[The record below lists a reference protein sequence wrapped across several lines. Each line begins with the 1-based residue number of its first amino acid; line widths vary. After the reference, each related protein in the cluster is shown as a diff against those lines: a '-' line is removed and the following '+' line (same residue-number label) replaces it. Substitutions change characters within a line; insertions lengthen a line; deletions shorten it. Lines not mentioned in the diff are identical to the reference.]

1 MANDFRRRPRRRGS
15 ALEDAILDAVV
26 EILAESGYSELTFEA
41 VAQRAG
47 AGKASIYRRWGTRV
61 ELAHAAAHRVLGAE
75 AARVRWAGLRADLRA
90 WIRLTADLLT
100 GPVGQALRGAATEVL
115 GHLSSERGRPT
126 TLSRGWYASQ
136 IDVILDRARQ
146 RGEDVVEP
154 TDLVRSTPGTLLR
167 FHFLAH
173 GAPISDAVID
183 AIVDEVTIPLFV
195 RGPACRQGPAT
206 HVS

>member
-1 MANDFRRRPRRRGS
+1 MADDYRRRPRRRGS

-26 EILAESGYSELTFEA
+26 DILAQSGYGELTFEA

-47 AGKASIYRRWGTRV
+47 AGKASIYRRWATRV

-75 AARVRWAGLRADLRA
+75 AGPPETGSLRGDLRA
-90 WIRLTADLLT
+90 WIRVTADLLA
-100 GPVGQALRGAATEVL
+100 GPVGEALRGAATEVL
-115 GHLSSERGRPT
+115 SPT
-126 TLSRGWYASQ
+126 PSGAREPRTLSRGWYASQ

-146 RGEDVVEP
+146 RGEVLAEP

-183 AIVDEVTIPLFV
+183 AIVDEVAVPLFV
-195 RGPACRQGPAT
+195 RGPACRQGPPPR
-206 HVS
+206 

>member
-1 MANDFRRRPRRRGS
+1 MADDFRRRPRRRGS
-15 ALEDAILDAVV
+15 ALEDAILDAVID
-26 EILAESGYSELTFEA
+26 ILEESGYGELTFEA

-75 AARVRWAGLRADLRA
+75 AGPPDTGSLRGDLKA

-100 GPVGQALRGAATEVL
+100 GAVGEALRGAATEVL
-115 GHLSSERGRPT
+115 GHSSSESGQPT

-136 IDVILDRARQ
+136 IDVILERARQ
-146 RGEDVVEP
+146 RGEDVAEP
-154 TDLVRSTPGTLLR
+154 TNLVRSTPGTLLR

-173 GAPISDAVID
+173 GPPIGDAVID
-183 AIVDEVTIPLFV
+183 AIVDEVAIPLFI
-195 RGPACRQGPAT
+195 RGPACRQGRPRT
-206 HVS
+206 

>member
-1 MANDFRRRPRRRGS
+1 MGDDFRRRPRRRGS

-26 EILAESGYSELTFEA
+26 DLLEESGYGELTFEA

-61 ELAHAAAHRVLGAE
+61 ELARAAAHRVLGDE
-75 AARVRWAGLRADLRA
+75 AGPPDTGSLRGDLKA

-100 GPVGQALRGAATEVL
+100 GPVGEALRGAATEVL
-115 GHLSSERGRPT
+115 GHTSPDDGGPR

-136 IDVILDRARQ
+136 IDEILERARQ

-173 GAPISDAVID
+173 GAPINDAVID
-183 AIVDEVTIPLFV
+183 AIVDEVALPLFTH
-195 RGPACRQGPAT
+195 GSDGRQSQPR
-206 HVS
+206 V